1 MPTPCSLHT
10 PVIMVYNND
19 SPTIEGR
26 IMVNDRRPAATL
38 VIDGMGKCLATD
50 GAGTACGCPEVLSG
64 LGIAIGR
71 NAAKLA
77 HLCDLGTLGSIE
89 LQTRAG
95 PPVYI
100 EPAAGEGL
108 TLRF

>member
-1 MPTPCSLHT
+1 M
-10 PVIMVYNND
+10 
-19 SPTIEGR
+19 
-26 IMVNDRRPAATL
+26 NDRRPAVSL

-50 GAGTACGCPEVLSG
+50 GAGTACGCPEVLSA
-64 LGIAIGR
+64 LGIAIGT

-77 HLCDLGTLGSIE
+77 HLCDLGTLDSIE
-89 LQTRAG
+89 LHTRAG
-95 PPVYI
+95 PPLYI

>member
-1 MPTPCSLHT
+1 MIHPQL
-10 PVIMVYNND
+10 I
-19 SPTIEGR
+19 GR
-26 IMVNDRRPAATL
+26 IIVNDRHPAASL

-71 NAAKLA
+71 NATQLA
-77 HLCDLGTLGSIE
+77 HLCDLGTLNSIE

-100 EPAAGEGL
+100 EPASGEGL